1 MDKAP
6 FIYYKYTSKGVERI
20 DGLVIGETRWTLY
33 VNQQE
38 LTTVMCTPRAMH
50 YWAVGFCLNEGLIHS
65 LGDMSLLCV
74 YVRVREP
81 AVRAELVRRA
91 GLPSG
96 ASDEDVFVALRALRD
111 RG

>member
-38 LTTVMCTPRAMH
+38 LTTVMCTPARCII
-50 YWAVGFCLNEGLIHS
+50 G
-65 LGDMSLLCV
+65 
-74 YVRVREP
+74 R
-81 AVRAELVRRA
+81 
-91 GLPSG
+91 
-96 ASDEDVFVALRALRD
+96 SDFV
-111 RG
+111 